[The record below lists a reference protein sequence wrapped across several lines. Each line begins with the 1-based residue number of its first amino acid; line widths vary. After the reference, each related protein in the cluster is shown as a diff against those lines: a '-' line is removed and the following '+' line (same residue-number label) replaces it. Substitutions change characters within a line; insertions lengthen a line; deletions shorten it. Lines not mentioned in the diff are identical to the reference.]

1 MRKNQW
7 KDLDRQ
13 KREVQDESDTG
24 DKNIVEGVVQ
34 KWLVFFE
41 KNLSKIA
48 NLDQKTCKKKTMKG
62 KLRKD
67 SINSSLYKI
76 NKCKLSKVRQSKPC
90 NNSRTRSW
98 LSCCKNSKLV
108 YFKWTLLGF
117 VSEIVFNLFL
127 LFTRKIFI
135 IKFCLTS
142 LAKYSSR
149 SQMFFKM
156 ASK

>member
-1 MRKNQW
+1 MERFGETK
-7 KDLDRQ
+7 KH
-13 KREVQDESDTG
+13 EVQDESDTG

-41 KNLSKIA
+41 ENLNRIA
-48 NLDQKTCKKKTMKG
+48 NLDQKACKKKTMKG
-62 KLRKD
+62 KLGKD
-67 SINSSLYKI
+67 SITSSLYKI

-90 NNSRTRSW
+90 NNSRPRSW
-98 LSCCKNSKLV
+98 LSYCKNSEVV
-108 YFKWTLLGF
+108 YFKWTMLGF

-127 LFTRKIFI
+127 LFTRKFCF
-135 IKFCLTS
+135 IKFCSTS
-142 LAKYSSR
+142 LAKYRSSR